1 MPGLFKRT
9 EELFPERSLRQILP
23 SRRPVV
29 AVAPTDPVARALALM
44 AEHDIGVVVVLDGER
59 LAGILSERDLARHAG
74 RAPDSALR
82 DLRVSELMTRDVAT
96 VDADAQ
102 FRQCMVLMDARG
114 ARHLPVVENG
124 RVIAVVSL
132 RDLLHEAVTHQQ
144 HVLAEVDRERLA
156 AFQSTA

>member
-1 MPGLFKRT
+1 MPGSFKRT

-29 AVAPTDPVARALALM
+29 AVAPADPVARALALM
-44 AEHDIGVVVVLDGER
+44 AEHDIGVVLVLDGER
-59 LAGILSERDLARHAG
+59 LAGILSERDLVRHAG
-74 RAPDSALR
+74 SGPALR
-82 DLRVSELMTRDVAT
+82 DLRVAELMTRDVAT

-124 RVIAVVSL
+124 RVVAVVSL

>member
-1 MPGLFKRT
+1 MPGSFKRT

-29 AVAPTDPVARALALM
+29 AVAPADPVARALALM
-44 AEHDIGVVVVLDGER
+44 AEHDIGVVLVLDGER
-59 LAGILSERDLARHAG
+59 LAGILSERDLVRHAG
-74 RAPDSALR
+74 SGPALR
-82 DLRVSELMTRDVAT
+82 DLRVDELMTRDVAT

-124 RVIAVVSL
+124 RVVAVVSL
-132 RDLLHEAVTHQQ
+132 RDLLHEAVKHQQ
-144 HVLAEVDRERLA
+144 RVLAEVDRERLA

>member
-1 MPGLFKRT
+1 MPGSFKRT

-23 SRRPVV
+23 SRRSVV
-29 AVAPTDPVARALALM
+29 AVTPADPVARALALM
-44 AEHDIGVVVVLDGER
+44 AEHDIGVVLVLDGER
-59 LAGILSERDLARHAG
+59 LAGILSERDLVRHAG
-74 RAPDSALR
+74 SGPALR
-82 DLRVSELMTRDVAT
+82 DLRVDELMTRDVAT

>member
-59 LAGILSERDLARHAG
+59 LAGILSERDLVRHAG
-74 RAPDSALR
+74 SGPALR
-82 DLRVSELMTRDVAT
+82 DLRVDELMTRDVAT

-124 RVIAVVSL
+124 RVIAVVSV
-132 RDLLHEAVTHQQ
+132 RDLLHEAVTHQ
-144 HVLAEVDRERLA
+144 HRVLEEVDRERLA

>member
-1 MPGLFKRT
+1 MPGSFKRT

-44 AEHDIGVVVVLDGER
+44 AEHDIGVVLVLDGER
-59 LAGILSERDLARHAG
+59 LAGILSERDLVRHAG
-74 RAPDSALR
+74 SGPALR
-82 DLRVSELMTRDVAT
+82 DLRVDELMTRDVAT